1 MSKGRRV
8 KSCGPNCQCVM
19 DPKKSCTAPKPRIR
33 VKARK
38 WSDGGG
44 TGLVDWTGDLG
55 PGLQVDHTKVAEE
68 K

>member
-1 MSKGRRV
+1 LSKDGTDTFDKNGNLRRAI
-8 KSCGPNCQCVM
+8 KRDAINM
-19 DPKKSCTAPKPRIR
+19 RARR
-33 VKARK
+33 RK

-55 PGLQVDHTKVAEE
+55 PGLQVDHTKVV